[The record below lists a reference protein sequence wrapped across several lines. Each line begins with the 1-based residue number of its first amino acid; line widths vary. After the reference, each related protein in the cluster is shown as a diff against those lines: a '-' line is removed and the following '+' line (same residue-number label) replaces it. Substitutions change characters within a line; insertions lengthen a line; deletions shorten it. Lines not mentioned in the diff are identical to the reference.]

1 MFDTHDNSQIYFEE
15 EEVDE
20 EEDVTFIICK
30 IMYIFQIMEQ
40 KASSGK

>member
-1 MFDTHDNSQIYFEE
+1 MICLIRMTIARYFEE
-15 EEVDE
+15 EE
-20 EEDVTFIICK
+20 EEDATFIICK